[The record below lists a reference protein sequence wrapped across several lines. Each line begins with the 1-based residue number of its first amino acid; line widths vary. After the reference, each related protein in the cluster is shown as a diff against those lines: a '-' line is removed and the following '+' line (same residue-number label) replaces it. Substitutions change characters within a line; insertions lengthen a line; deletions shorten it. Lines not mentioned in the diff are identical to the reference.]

1 MTSSTQ
7 RLKVLDP
14 AFLVSG
20 QDCSSTNRMLNRVLF
35 FVQVRY
41 FKNAHCLRSD
51 DRCLLLLSYP
61 QSFLSCFMHA
71 LFCAN
76 RLVLS
81 GDIELNPGPTRK
93 TIRNTGNSDETS
105 CSSAEPDNDLNNIS
119 GMLTELLAGQ
129 KTIARD
135 IADIKVFQQTVNK
148 RFDALESRVAAL
160 EKTSADPSVS
170 LDHSGSDVRSLSQ
183 AVSEL
188 IKKNDDLEN
197 RSRRNNIILHGLGEH
212 NAENTDMLLSNVH
225 QFFTEKLQIECPPI
239 ERCHRIGTKREGRSR
254 PVILRVLDFRNKVEI
269 MKIVSKLKGT
279 KFYIT
284 EDYSANVR
292 TIHKKL
298 WAATSSFR
306 DHGSV
311 VRLRYDRVFINGV
324 RYRWNDAANALVDDS
339 GLAVNTVVNNSSLS
353 ENTLPATSSSP

>member
-1 MTSSTQ
+1 MAQILRLSSS
-7 RLKVLDP
+7 K
-14 AFLVSG
+14 
-20 QDCSSTNRMLNRVLF
+20 
-35 FVQVRY
+35 
-41 FKNAHCLRSD
+41 
-51 DRCLLLLSYP
+51 
-61 QSFLSCFMHA
+61 
-71 LFCAN
+71 
-76 RLVLS
+76 
-81 GDIELNPGPTRK
+81 
-93 TIRNTGNSDETS
+93 
-105 CSSAEPDNDLNNIS
+105 
-119 GMLTELLAGQ
+119 TELLAGQ

-212 NAENTDMLLSNVH
+212 NAENTDTLLSNVH
-225 QFFTEKLQIECPPI
+225 QFFSEKLQIECPPI
-239 ERCHRIGTKREGRSR
+239 ERCHRIGTKREGRWR

-269 MKIVSKLKGT
+269 MNIVSKLKGT

-292 TIHKKL
+292 TIRKKL
-298 WAATSSFR
+298 WAATSFR

-311 VRLRYDRVFINGV
+311 VRLRYDHVFINGV